1 MPNTSKPVT
10 TTPQPQKVK
19 FRRRL
24 VLTDGDIFTRIWV
37 QPRLVFAYLN
47 EFQYDRYTFVL
58 LFLAAA
64 TAGVELAIAIHF
76 NKGMSLS
83 IIIFTSIVG
92 GGILGTIVFYLF
104 AAVASGIGNWF
115 GGQATVVSIVRV
127 IAYGLFPVVIGS
139 VSTILKII
147 LFEIDLFREEFNP
160 NNYVPE
166 LSAFYVISSL
176 LQLALASSS
185 LFFIVI
191 GMSLAQRMPIGV
203 AMLNV
208 ILPALILAVVAGIIA
223 IPFL

>member
-1 MPNTSKPVT
+1 LPNTSKPVT
-10 TTPQPQKVK
+10 ITPQPQKVK

-24 VLTDGDIFTRIWV
+24 ILTDGEIFTRIWV

-64 TAGVELAIAIHF
+64 ATGMEFAIANHF

-83 IIIFTSIVG
+83 FIVTVSFVA
-92 GGILGTIVFYLF
+92 GGIIGAIVFYIF
-104 AAVASGIGNWF
+104 AAVVSGMGEWF
-115 GGQATVVSIVRV
+115 GGQTTIVSTARVV
-127 IAYGLFPVVIGS
+127 AYGLFPVVIAF
-139 VSTILKII
+139 VFTVVKII
-147 LFEIDLFREEFNP
+147 LFDIDLFREDFDINK
-160 NNYVPE
+160 YAPE

-176 LQLALASSS
+176 VQLALASVSI
-185 LFFIVI
+185 LFMVI
-191 GMSLAQRMPIGV
+191 GVSQVQRMSIGM
-203 AMLNV
+203 AMLNL